1 MADEELG
8 AANIDRAAGAAYS
21 VTYATFLITAL
32 AGVHGFVG
40 RFANTSGH
48 LFTWYIGF
56 AAAALCCANIIL
68 AIDATLYLIG
78 RSPTVSKR
86 LLFVRD
92 LLIWASLLL
101 ALIAF
106 SIISFH
112 VSKSKVIIIAI
123 SGVLGVVYLILAVL
137 MIIDWT
143 SFELGEAFAA
153 GFNEVKGLIGEA
165 FTTVFSGVKRVS
177 RSIYDRVKKAFSN

>member
-1 MADEELG
+1 MADEEVG
-8 AANIDRAAGAAYS
+8 AANINRAAGAAYS
-21 VTYATFLITAL
+21 VTYAVFLITAL

-40 RFANTSGH
+40 RYANTSGH

-68 AIDATLYLIG
+68 SIDATLYLIG
-78 RSPTVSKR
+78 RSPGVKKW
-86 LLFVRD
+86 LMFVRD
-92 LLIWASLLL
+92 LLIWPSLLL

-112 VSKSKVIIIAI
+112 VSKSKVISIVI
-123 SGVLGVVYLILAVL
+123 SAVLGVVYLILAVL

-143 SFELGEAFAA
+143 GFELGEAFAA
-153 GFNEVKGLIGEA
+153 AFNEVKGLIGEA
-165 FTTVFSGVKRVS
+165 FTTVFSGVKRFS
-177 RSIYDRVKKAFSN
+177 GSIYDGVKKAFSD